1 MKADI
6 HIHSSKMIPFPV
18 KILYNFQHRKTLLP
32 PFHLKN
38 MKKIGLNFAIIN
50 GIGDPMLN
58 RVYSLKNNFQGLK
71 NQIKKLVKELN
82 KFDNIVYE
90 NFESIEKGIKEEK
103 PVCFLAIEGAD
114 FLENKI
120 DRLQE
125 IYDLGIRG
133 LGLVHFSDNCIGK
146 INTDIVT
153 MVVKARINEIEETKG
168 GLSDFGREVV
178 KEMNKLHMEI
188 DLAHASSEMLFDVL
202 KISNHPVLVS
212 HTGARSI
219 QDFSRYLTDEEII
232 AISQK
237 GGLIGLW
244 PFYFR
249 GKGMKVMDDFIEH
262 ANYLKKL
269 VSVDNIAI
277 GTDANGL
284 PGAMQGYK
292 YEKDIFNIEKSLL
305 NAGFDEKETS
315 KIMGDNIIDFL
326 RKIS

>member
-6 HIHSSKMIPFPV
+6 HLHSPKMIPFPV
-18 KILYNFQHRKTLLP
+18 RTLFNFKHRKTLLP
-32 PFHLKN
+32 PFHLKD
-38 MKKIGLNFAIIN
+38 MKKIGLDFAIIN

-58 RVYSLKNNFQGLK
+58 RVYSLKSNFQGLK
-71 NQIKKLVKELN
+71 NQIKKLVKEIK
-82 KFDNIVYE
+82 KFDNIVYN
-90 NFESIEKGIKEEK
+90 NFKSIEKGINKEK

-120 DRLQE
+120 ERLQE
-125 IYDLGIRG
+125 IYNLGIRG

-153 MVVKARINEIEETKG
+153 MVVKAKINEIEEAKG
-168 GLSDFGREVV
+168 GLTDFGREVV
-178 KEMNKLHMEI
+178 KEMNNLHMEI

-202 KISNHPVLVS
+202 KISKHPVLVS

-219 QDFSRYLTDEEII
+219 QDFSRYLTDQEIL

-249 GKGMKVMDDFIEH
+249 GKGMKNMHDFIAH
-262 ANYLKKL
+262 ANHIKKL

-284 PGAMQGYK
+284 PGAMKGYK
-292 YEKDIFNIEKSLL
+292 FEKDIFNIEKSLL
-305 NAGFDEKETS
+305 NAGFDNKETS
-315 KIMGDNIIDFL
+315 KIMGNNIVEFL

>member
-6 HIHSSKMIPFPV
+6 HLHSSKMIPFPV
-18 KILYNFQHRKTLLP
+18 RTLYNFKHRKTMLP
-32 PFHLKN
+32 PFHLKD
-38 MKKIGLNFAIIN
+38 MKEIGLDFAIIN

-58 RVYSLKNNFQGLK
+58 EVYSLRSNFQGLK
-71 NQIKKLVKELN
+71 NQIKKLVKEIN
-82 KFDNIVYE
+82 KFDNILYN

-103 PVCFLAIEGAD
+103 PVCFLALEGAD
-114 FLENKI
+114 FLENNI
-120 DRLQE
+120 ERLHE

-146 INTDIVT
+146 INTDIVS
-153 MVVKARINEIEETKG
+153 MVVKARINEIEEIKG
-168 GLSDFGREVV
+168 GLTDFGKEVV

-188 DLAHASSEMLFDVL
+188 DLAHASSKMLYDVL

-219 QDFSRYLTDEEII
+219 QDFSRYLTDEEIV

-249 GKGMKVMDDFIEH
+249 GKGMKNMDDFILH
-262 ANYLKKL
+262 ANHLKNL
-269 VSVDNIAI
+269 VNVENIAI

-284 PGAMQGYK
+284 PGALKGYK
-292 YEKDIFNIEKSLL
+292 FEKDFFNFEKILL
-305 NAGFDEKETS
+305 NAGFDKRETS
-315 KIMGDNIIDFL
+315 KIMGDNIIEFL

>member
-6 HIHSSKMIPFPV
+6 HLHSSKMIPFPV
-18 KILYNFQHRKTLLP
+18 KILYNFQHRKSLLP
-32 PFHLKN
+32 PFQLKD
-38 MKKIGLNFAIIN
+38 MKKIGLDFAIIN

-58 RVYSLKNNFQGLK
+58 RIYSLRNNFQGLK
-71 NQIKKLVKELN
+71 NQIKKLVKEIN
-82 KFDNIVYE
+82 KFDNVIYD
-90 NFESIEKGIKEEK
+90 NFKSIEKGINEEK

-120 DRLQE
+120 ERLLE

-146 INTDIVT
+146 INTDIVS
-153 MVVKARINEIEETKG
+153 MVVKAKIKEIEETKG
-168 GLSDFGREVV
+168 GLTDFGRTVV

-188 DLAHASSEMLFDVL
+188 DLAHGSSEMLFDVL

-219 QDFSRYLTDEEII
+219 QDFSRYLTDEEIL

-249 GKGMKVMDDFIEH
+249 GKGMKNMGDFIAH
-262 ANYLKKL
+262 ANHIKNL
-269 VSVDNIAI
+269 VSVENIAI
-277 GTDANGL
+277 GTDTNGL
-284 PGAMQGYK
+284 PGAMKGYK
-292 YEKDIFNIEKSLL
+292 FEKDIFNIEKSLL
-305 NAGFDEKETS
+305 NAGFDENETS
-315 KIMGDNIIDFL
+315 KIMGNNIIEFL

>member
-32 PFHLKN
+32 PFHLKD

-82 KFDNIVYE
+82 KFDNIVYD

-103 PVCFLAIEGAD
+103 PVCLLAIEGAD

-153 MVVKARINEIEETKG
+153 MVVKARINEIEESEG
-168 GLSDFGREVV
+168 GLTDFGKEVV
-178 KEMNKLHMEI
+178 KKMNNLSMEI

-219 QDFSRYLTDEEII
+219 QDFSRYLTDEEIM

-249 GKGMKVMDDFIEH
+249 GKGMKNMEDFIAH
-262 ANYLKKL
+262 ANHIKNL
-269 VSVDNIAI
+269 VNVENIAI

-284 PGAMQGYK
+284 PGAMKGYK
-292 YEKDIFNIEKSLL
+292 FEKDIFKIEKSLL
-305 NAGFDEKETS
+305 NAGFDKKETS
-315 KIMGDNIIDFL
+315 KIMGDNIIEFL

>member
-32 PFHLKN
+32 PFHLKD

-82 KFDNIVYE
+82 KFDNIVYD

-120 DRLQE
+120 ERLQE

-153 MVVKARINEIEETKG
+153 MVVKARINEIEESEG
-168 GLSDFGREVV
+168 GLTDFGKEVV
-178 KEMNKLHMEI
+178 KKMNNLSMEI

-219 QDFSRYLTDEEII
+219 QDFSRYLTDEEIM

-249 GKGMKVMDDFIEH
+249 GKGMKNMEDFIAH
-262 ANYLKKL
+262 ANHIKNL
-269 VSVDNIAI
+269 VNVENIAI

-284 PGAMQGYK
+284 PGAMKGYK
-292 YEKDIFNIEKSLL
+292 FEKDIFKIEKSLL
-305 NAGFDEKETS
+305 NAGFDKKETS
-315 KIMGDNIIDFL
+315 KIMGDNIIEFL

>member
-1 MKADI
+1 
-6 HIHSSKMIPFPV
+6 
-18 KILYNFQHRKTLLP
+18 
-32 PFHLKN
+32 

-82 KFDNIVYE
+82 KFDNIVYD

-120 DRLQE
+120 ERLQE

-146 INTDIVT
+146 INTDIIS

-168 GLSDFGREVV
+168 GLTDFGKEVV
-178 KEMNKLHMEI
+178 KKMNKLNMEI
-188 DLAHASSEMLFDVL
+188 DLAHGSSEMLFDVL

-237 GGLIGLW
+237 GGVIGLW

-249 GKGMKVMDDFIEH
+249 GKGMKIMNDFIVH
-262 ANYLKKL
+262 AKYIRKL
-269 VSVDNIAI
+269 VSVENIAL

>member
-32 PFHLKN
+32 PFHLKD

-168 GLSDFGREVV
+168 GLTDFGKEVV
-178 KEMNKLHMEI
+178 KEMNNLSMEI
-188 DLAHASSEMLFDVL
+188 DLAHASSEMLYDVL
-202 KISNHPVLVS
+202 KISRHPVLVS

-249 GKGMKVMDDFIEH
+249 GKGMKVMDDFI
-262 ANYLKKL
+262 
-269 VSVDNIAI
+269 
-277 GTDANGL
+277 
-284 PGAMQGYK
+284 
-292 YEKDIFNIEKSLL
+292 
-305 NAGFDEKETS
+305 
-315 KIMGDNIIDFL
+315 
-326 RKIS
+326 

>member
-1 MKADI
+1 MRADI
-6 HIHSSKMIPFPV
+6 HLHSSKMIPFPV
-18 KILYNFQHRKTLLP
+18 RILHNFRHRKTILP

-58 RVYSLKNNFQGLK
+58 RFYSIGNNFRGLK
-71 NQIKKLVKELN
+71 NQIKKLTKEIN
-82 KFDNIVYE
+82 KFDNIIYD
-90 NFESIEKGIKEEK
+90 NFKSIEKGIEEEK

-120 DRLQE
+120 ERLQE

-146 INTDIVT
+146 INTDIVS
-153 MVVKARINEIEETKG
+153 MVVKAKFNKIQETKG
-168 GLSDFGREVV
+168 GLTDFGRDVV

-188 DLAHASSEMLFDVL
+188 DLAHGSSEMIFNVL
-202 KISNHPVLVS
+202 KISNQPVMVS

-249 GKGMKVMDDFIEH
+249 GKGMKNMEDFIAH
-262 ANYLKKL
+262 AKYIKNL
-269 VSVDNIAI
+269 VSVENIAL

-284 PGAMQGYK
+284 PGAMKGYK
-292 YEKDIFNIEKSLL
+292 FEKDIFNIEKSLL
-305 NAGFDEKETS
+305 NAGFDKKETS

-326 RKIS
+326 KNIS